1 MARRPILETAVM
13 DLLWDEGSWLT
24 PGEIRTRLSR
34 DVAPTTV
41 STVLSRLHDK
51 GRVKRR
57 KHGNGFQYGA
67 VETREEYVAS
77 RMEAAL
83 EGSRD
88 RPVALL
94 EFVDRLPPDD
104 RSRLRK
110 ILGL

>member
-1 MARRPILETAVM
+1 M
-13 DLLWDEGSWLT
+13 DVLWDADTWLT
-24 PGEIRTRLSR
+24 PREVRAGLSR

-41 STVLSRLHDK
+41 GTVLSRLLEK
-51 GRVKRR
+51 GRVERR
-57 KHGNGFQYGA
+57 KHGSGFQYQA
-67 VETREEYVAS
+67 VETREEHVAS
-77 RMEAAL
+77 IMEAAL

-94 EFVDRLPPDD
+94 EFVDRLPAND

>member
-1 MARRPILETAVM
+1 M
-13 DLLWDEGSWLT
+13 DLLWDEQGWLT
-24 PGEIRTRLSR
+24 PSEVRIRLSR

-41 STVLSRLHDK
+41 GTVLSRLHDK
-51 GRVKRR
+51 ERVKRR
-57 KHGNGFQYGA
+57 RHGNGFQYRA

-83 EGSRD
+83 DASQD

-94 EFVDRLPPDD
+94 EFVDRLPADD

>member
-13 DLLWDEGSWLT
+13 DLLWDEAGWLT
-24 PGEIRTRLSR
+24 PSEVRAGLSR

-41 STVLSRLHDK
+41 GTVLSRLHDK
-51 GRVKRR
+51 GRVERR
-57 KHGNGFQYGA
+57 KHGNGFQYRT
-67 VETREEYVAS
+67 VETREEHVAAQ
-77 RMEAAL
+77 MEAAL
-83 EGSRD
+83 EGSQD

>member
-13 DLLWDEGSWLT
+13 DLLWDDHGWLT
-24 PGEIRTRLSR
+24 PSEVRTRLSR

-41 STVLSRLHDK
+41 GTVLSRLCDK
-51 GRVKRR
+51 ERVERR
-57 KHGNGFQYGA
+57 KHGNGFQYRA

-83 EGSRD
+83 EGSQD

>member
-1 MARRPILETAVM
+1 M
-13 DLLWDEGSWLT
+13 DLLWNEGVWLA
-24 PGEIRTRLSR
+24 PGEIRAGLSR

-41 STVLSRLHDK
+41 GTVLSRLHEK
-51 GRVKRR
+51 GRLVRR
-57 KHGNGFQYGA
+57 KSGNGFQYRA
-67 VETREEYVAS
+67 NQTREEFVAAQ
-77 RMEAAL
+77 MEAAL
-83 EGSRD
+83 QGSRD